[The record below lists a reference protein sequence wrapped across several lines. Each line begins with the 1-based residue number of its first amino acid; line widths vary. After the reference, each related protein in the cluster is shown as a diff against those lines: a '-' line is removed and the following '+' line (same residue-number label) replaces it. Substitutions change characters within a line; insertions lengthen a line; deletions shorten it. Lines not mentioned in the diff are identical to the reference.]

1 LASDDA
7 APNLD
12 HDILIPM
19 MAGERIVA
27 FARPGKPPENCFF
40 VADRPRSTQN
50 MPLISIVLQNL
61 SGGA

>member
-27 FARPGKPPENCFF
+27 FARPGKSPEI
-40 VADRPRSTQN
+40 
-50 MPLISIVLQNL
+50 PLL
-61 SGGA
+61 GAN